1 MKITVSKHVI
11 FNVCEPPY
19 LVKSLNYLK
28 ELSDDYHFIISRIN
42 NKDEINITES
52 LIEIGKKNILILLSD
67 EAGIIP
73 PNIDKYFLIFR
84 TYARKSLLSDKIY
97 PIPCGF
103 SCSYGGYFG
112 KNDWMYDD
120 METPKTNLVDREY
133 DIFYSGQIS
142 PNRIS
147 FINKINSIKNNF
159 NSNINL
165 TTGFA
170 SGFQLN
176 DYYSMMQNSKIAL
189 VPNGAVVPESFRYF
203 EAVESNCI
211 IITSYPI
218 KNDEYNHWF
227 YDGSPAIFLN
237 DWEELSI
244 ELIESLLKKEKL
256 EEYNIKNREYFDNN
270 ISTKSLSKY
279 ILNIIYKNNEKI

>member
-1 MKITVSKHVI
+1 MKITIAKHVV

-19 LVKSLNYLK
+19 LMKSLNYL
-28 ELSDDYHFIISRIN
+28 LLDDTYHFIISRLN
-42 NKDEINITES
+42 NRDEIDATES
-52 LIEIGKKNILILLSD
+52 LIENDKKNILIMLSD

-73 PNIDKYFLIFR
+73 PNLNRYFLVFR

-112 KNDWMYDD
+112 KNDWLYTD
-120 METPKTNLVDREY
+120 MEKPKRDLVNREF

-142 PNRIS
+142 PNRMT
-147 FINKINSIKNNF
+147 FIDIINRIKENF
-159 NSNINL
+159 NSKINL
-165 TTGFA
+165 TSGFA
-170 SGFQLN
+170 AGLELD

-218 KNDEYNHWF
+218 KDSEFNHWF

-237 DWEELSI
+237 DWSELSVQ
-244 ELIESLLKKEKL
+244 LIQSLLTREKL
-256 EEYNIKNREYFDNN
+256 EEYNIRNREYFENK
-270 ISTKSLSKY
+270 ISTKALSEY
-279 ILNIIYKNNEKI
+279 ILKIINSKI